1 MAVKYFPA
9 LIILLSMAGAL
20 WWRSLMGDAGGTL
33 SAPAI
38 TGDVLVV
45 TTSTGQR
52 ILVDNEQR
60 CPGAP

>member
-45 TTSTGQR
+45 TTNTGQR
-52 ILVDNEQR
+52 ILIDTSND
-60 CPGAP
+60 APALL